1 MFTSKRIIIVAAL
14 AALVTASFGQG
25 FRGGFGRGPQTGAM
39 LLRRDDV
46 KNDLKLTDDQK
57 TKLLDLQDKMQSKM
71 REIFQGAGGD
81 REKMQADM
89 KSAMEEATKDVNAVL
104 TPDQQTR
111 LKQIGIQLAGNGAAA
126 LPEVQADL
134 KLTDEQKSKVADLQ
148 KTSQEANQSVMEKV
162 RSQEI
167 DRDAAGAAFKKNTD
181 ALNEEIGKIL
191 TDAQKAKL
199 KELGGPVFTP
209 DPPSG
214 GGR

>member
-1 MFTSKRIIIVAAL
+1 MSSICKRFLVVAAL

-25 FRGGFGRGPQTGAM
+25 FRGGFGRGPATGAM

-57 TKLLDLQDKMQSKM
+57 TKLLDLQDKIQSKM
-71 REIFQGAGGD
+71 RDVFQGANGD

-89 KSAMEEATKDVNAVL
+89 KVVMDDATKEMNAIL

-126 LPEVQADL
+126 MKEVQDDL
-134 KLTDEQKSKVADLQ
+134 KLTDDQKAKIADLQ
-148 KTSQEANQSVMEKV
+148 KTSQAANTSVMDKM

-167 DRDAAGAAFKKNTD
+167 DRDAAMAAFKKNTD
-181 ALNEEIGKIL
+181 ALNEEIGKVL

-199 KELGGPVFTP
+199 KELGGPAFTA
-209 DPPSG
+209 DTQG